1 MPFAPRATS
10 AIGYFRFHGRNKN
23 WFNAPTS
30 VRYDYLYSKDEIK
43 EFIAP
48 IYDISIKTNTIM
60 VFFNNCHAG
69 SAAKNAIMLAQMLF
83 ESE

>member
-1 MPFAPRATS
+1 MPFAPKATS
-10 AIGYFRFHGRNKN
+10 SIGYFRFHGRNKN

-30 VRYDYLYSKDEIK
+30 VRYDYLYSNDELK
-43 EFIAP
+43 EFIPA
-48 IYDISIKTNTIM
+48 IHDIALKTNTVL

-83 ESE
+83 QTE

>member
-10 AIGYFRFHGRNKN
+10 SIGYFRFHGRNSN
-23 WFNAPTS
+23 WCNAPTS
-30 VRYDYLYSKDEIK
+30 VRYDYRYSEDELE
-43 EFIAP
+43 EFIPP
-48 IYDISIKTNTIM
+48 INDIAAKTNTVL

-69 SAAKNAIMLAQMLF
+69 SAAKNAIMLAQLLF